1 MKLKTCK
8 IGTKL
13 VFKNGVIRNWCI
25 DGKTGTIIYTDDI
38 SKQVSK

>member
-13 VFKNGVIRNWCI
+13 VFKNGVI
-25 DGKTGTIIYTDDI
+25 GTIIDTDDM
-38 SKQVSK
+38 SK

>member
-13 VFKNGVIRNWCI
+13 VFKSGVIRNWYS
-25 DGKTGTIIYTDDI
+25 DGKTGTIIDTDDM
-38 SKQVSK
+38 SK

>member
-13 VFKNGVIRNWCI
+13 VFKNGVIRNWYM
-25 DGKTGTIIYTDDI
+25 DGRIETIIDTDDM
-38 SKQVSK
+38 SK